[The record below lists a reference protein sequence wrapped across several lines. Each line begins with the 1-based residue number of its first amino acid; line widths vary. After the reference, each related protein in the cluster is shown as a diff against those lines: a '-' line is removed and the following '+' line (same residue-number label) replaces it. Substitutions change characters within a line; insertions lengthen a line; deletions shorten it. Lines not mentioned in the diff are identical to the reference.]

1 MSKNRTERLQLRLS
15 PEEKEAIRQ
24 KAAQVHMSS
33 ADYLVA
39 LSENKMIID
48 PKQLAKLL
56 IEFRRVGININQI
69 AAVANSQKFVS
80 KELLLKV
87 TEDQKKLT
95 DIMIKILNE
104 VYDAEKHD
112 IRTLENKFDKLTKA
126 VEGLMKNGNG
136 QGSQKH
142 D

>member
-1 MSKNRTERLQLRLS
+1 
-15 PEEKEAIRQ
+15 
-24 KAAQVHMSS
+24 
-33 ADYLVA
+33 
-39 LSENKMIID
+39 MIID

-56 IEFRRVGININQI
+56 IEFRRAGININQI

-87 TEDQKKLT
+87 TDDQKKLT

-142 D
+142 N

>member
-69 AAVANSQKFVS
+69 AAVANAQKFVS

-87 TEDQKKLT
+87 TDDQKKLT
-95 DIMIKILNE
+95 DIMMKILNE

-142 D
+142 N